1 MNYQQIML
9 NSMDEVFDLENKT
22 LFKKYYNLE
31 QLGLNLD
38 KVFVN
43 EKQKMFYLKWLE
55 RYKQALYDYLITI
68 DYYNINYTRSR

>member
-9 NSMDEVFDLENKT
+9 NSIDEIFNLENKT

-38 KVFVN
+38 EVFVN
-43 EKQKMFYLKWLE
+43 KKQKMFYLKWLE

-68 DYYNINYTRSR
+68 DYYNYGRRR